1 MRVPVPESL
10 PPAARLGAVHFIG
23 IGGAGLSGIARI
35 MLARGI
41 TVSGS
46 DAKESRT
53 LEALRA
59 LGATCH
65 VGHDAA
71 NLGDADTVVISTAVR
86 ESNPEVV
93 EATRRGLRLL
103 PRSAALES
111 VMQGRTVVAVAGTHG
126 KTTTTS
132 LLTVALQHCGADP
145 SFAIG
150 GDLNETGSN
159 AHDGSGELFVAEADE
174 SDGAFLVY
182 SPHVAL
188 VTNVEADHLDNYG
201 TEEAY
206 RAAFDAFLD
215 RLATDGFLVVCADDP
230 GADALG
236 STARARG
243 RTVVR
248 VGERNDADVRAE
260 DVRFRGTGS
269 SFVVVDRGRRLG
281 EVTLQIP
288 GRHYVLD
295 ALAALT
301 CGLRL
306 GFGFAEL
313 ARGLGAFTG
322 TRRRMEL
329 KGQVAGIR
337 VYDSY
342 AHHPREI
349 AGDLQAARAIAGAG
363 RVVVAF
369 QPHMVSRTR
378 IFGHDMGVALGAA
391 DDVVVMDVYVARED
405 PEPGVSGA
413 LVADAVPLA
422 PAHVVFEPSWSA
434 VADHLVERARPGDL
448 VLTLGAGDVTLLGPE
463 VLERLEERGVR
474 DGDA

>member
-1 MRVPVPESL
+1 MKVPVPEVLL
-10 PPAARLGAVHFIG
+10 PADQLGAVHFVG

-35 MLARGI
+35 MLARGM

-46 DAKESRT
+46 DAKESPT

-65 VGHDAA
+65 VGHAAA
-71 NLGDADTVVISTAVR
+71 NLGDAETVVISTAVR
-86 ESNPEVV
+86 DTNPEVV

-111 VMQGRTVVAVAGTHG
+111 VMRGRVVVAVAGTHG

-159 AHDGSGELFVAEADE
+159 ANDGSGELFVAEADE

-182 SPHVAL
+182 SPHAAL

-206 RAAFDAFLD
+206 RAAFDRFVD
-215 RLATDGFLVVCADDP
+215 RVSPEGFMVVCADDP

-236 STARARG
+236 RTAVERG

-248 VGERNDADVRAE
+248 VGERADAEVRAE
-260 DVRFRGTGS
+260 GVRFLGS
-269 SFVVVDRGRRLG
+269 TSTFTVVDRGERLG

-295 ALAALT
+295 ALAALA

-306 GFGFAEL
+306 GFEFREL
-313 ARGLGAFTG
+313 ARGLTAFTG

-329 KGQVAGIR
+329 KGQADGVR

-342 AHHPREI
+342 AHHPNEI
-349 AGDLQAARAIAGAG
+349 RGDLQAARSLAGEG

-391 DDVVVMDVYVARED
+391 DSVVVMDVYVAREE

-413 LVADAVPLA
+413 MVAAAVPLA
-422 PAHVVFEPSWSA
+422 AADVVFEPSWSA
-434 VADHLVERARPGDL
+434 TAGHLVRSARRGDV

-463 VLERLEERGVR
+463 VLELLEERGER
-474 DGDA
+474 DDDA